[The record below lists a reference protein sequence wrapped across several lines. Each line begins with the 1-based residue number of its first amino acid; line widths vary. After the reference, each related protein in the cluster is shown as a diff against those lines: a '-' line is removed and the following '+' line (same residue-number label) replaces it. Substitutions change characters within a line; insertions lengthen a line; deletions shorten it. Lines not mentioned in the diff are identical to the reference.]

1 MAFVVAS
8 LVIIA
13 FLILCLFVSITNKDC
28 TFALFVVSWK
38 FRKLWKIRGDYAWSI
53 RKNPPDSYDFFQKR
67 AVQSLYPHLKLYD
80 EPAEDI
86 QEWLNY
92 PSFIHFYFSQ
102 DRFSAS
108 LYYKMVQDYRSGM
121 YKKEY
126 DPIRVLKGV
135 LPDEI
140 SSSEGAFTEFMK
152 FVDKGWFDPATAM
165 YVLADGRHKKFIG
178 RAIYWICRRN
188 GIPSPERVFAPLWRM
203 KPETV
208 KEWLRENNTK
218 RIDQIIDSI
227 LKE

>member
-1 MAFVVAS
+1 MIVLDIVIG
-8 LVIIA
+8 IIA
-13 FLILCLFVSITNKDC
+13 VFLALGFLFVDINKN
-28 TFALFVVSWK
+28 K
-38 FRKLWKIRGDYAWSI
+38 RKEFKCMSKKTIAKELIG
-53 RKNPPDSYDFFQKR
+53 
-67 AVQSLYPHLKLYD
+67 
-80 EPAEDI
+80 ET
-86 QEWLNY
+86 
-92 PSFIHFYFSQ
+92 
-102 DRFSAS
+102 
-108 LYYKMVQDYRSGM
+108 
-121 YKKEY
+121 KKEY

-140 SSSEGAFTEFMK
+140 SSSEGAFTEFIK

-165 YVLADGRHKKFIG
+165 YVLADGRNKKFIG